1 MLSRRELLRRM
12 GLGSLAMGPLTIG
25 APSLSFARADTDAR
39 LVVVILR
46 GAMDGLAML
55 PPYGDGGYTRLR
67 GELTLAAPGT
77 SEGAL
82 KLDGLFGL
90 HPAFENVHRLYR
102 DNEALFVH
110 AVASPYRERS
120 HFDGQDVL
128 ENGVSGAGE
137 RRDGWLNRAIA
148 PLGGVLGDEAA
159 IALSQN
165 TPLILRGDNSVTSW
179 APSQLPDADEDTLRR
194 LEMMYARDEFF
205 RVRLA
210 QALDSQKIA
219 GDMGNDADAG
229 GRRRRGNEAAQL
241 RSTMRQAAKF
251 LNAVGG
257 PQIAVVESGGWDTH
271 ANQGSTNGQL
281 ANKFTALD
289 QGLAALKDE
298 LQSRWADT
306 AVIAVTEFGRTAR
319 VNGTRGT
326 DHGTASAAL
335 LLGGAVTGGKVVADW
350 PGLSDKDLYQGRDL
364 KPTTDMRSVFK
375 SVLLHHL
382 KLSETF
388 VEGTVFPQSTHAP
401 ALENVFTA

>member
-12 GLGSLAMGPLTIG
+12 GLGSLAMGYLTIG
-25 APSLSFARADTDAR
+25 APSLSFARIDTDAR

-55 PPYGDGGYTRLR
+55 PPYGDGRYAKLR
-67 GELTLAAPGT
+67 GELALPNPGT

-90 HPAFENVHRLYR
+90 HPAFENVYRLYKN
-102 DNEALFVH
+102 DEALFVH
-110 AVASPYRERS
+110 ALASPYRERS

-128 ENGVSGAGE
+128 ENGVNSAGE
-137 RRDGWLNRAIA
+137 RRDGWLNRAIT
-148 PLGGVLGDEAA
+148 PLAGALGNEAA

-194 LEMMYARDEFF
+194 LEALYAQDEFF

-210 QALDSQKIA
+210 QALESQEIA
-219 GDMGNDADAG
+219 GTMGNEADAG

-251 LNAVGG
+251 LSADGG
-257 PQIAVVESGGWDTH
+257 PQIAVIESGGWDTH

-281 ANKFTALD
+281 ANKFIALD
-289 QGLAALKDE
+289 QGLAALNDE
-298 LQSRWADT
+298 LQDRWSDT
-306 AVIAVTEFGRTAR
+306 AVAVITEFGRTVK
-319 VNGTRGT
+319 VNGTRGS
-326 DHGTASAAL
+326 DHGTGSAAL
-335 LLGGAVTGGKVVADW
+335 LLGGAVAGGKVIADW
-350 PGLSDKDLYQGRDL
+350 PGLSEKDLYQGRDL
-364 KPTTDMRSVFK
+364 NPTTDMRSMFK
-375 SVLLHHL
+375 SVLLQHIE
-382 KLSETF
+382 LSESF
-388 VEGTVFPQSTHAP
+388 VERTVFPQSAGAP
-401 ALENVFTA
+401 ALESVFRA